1 MAKKQSSK
9 GKRTKKAAKPAASE
23 SMAARRRKA
32 RMKQRSG
39 TKPRSPAGPTVLIHR
54 DPKLTTPHGVISYEA
69 INRLHWENRPGGHG
83 GTMDGVF
90 LAGYVWCNQIPN
102 LDDFPHNCKHGSSS
116 QLSDYSSAANSAQ
129 NSDIGS
135 LASGSPTREQ
145 CGWMRGHSEMRQS
158 IHC

>member
-1 MAKKQSSK
+1 MAKKQASK

-54 DPKLTTPHGVISYEA
+54 DPKLTTPHGVIEYEA
-69 INRLHWENRPGGHG
+69 ISRLYWENESGGHG
-83 GTMDGVF
+83 GKTDGVF

-102 LDDFPHNCKHGSSS
+102 LDEFPHNCQHGSGPHAIRVFV
-116 QLSDYSSAANSAQ
+116 LEDDN
-129 NSDIGS
+129 DIGIYRKLEARAHNRS
-135 LASGSPTREQ
+135 
-145 CGWMRGHSEMRQS
+145 
-158 IHC
+158 